1 MNSYEYVEKFGYL
14 FWNTKKNEIYKGGN
28 AKDLNILQN
37 IKFREN
43 KIILDIGGGN
53 GFFSNWIKKNY
64 KFKKVYNIEINKLL
78 AKESKNKYK
87 KITTINKNILDLNLD
102 HKVDVILF
110 FNSFQYIEQQ
120 HYKELFYKLNILL
133 KNNGIIL
140 INKNWSNKHKNYT
153 FYQTLKLKL
162 IKIKENYFSKNFKF
176 FLCLGYLFHKL
187 YYFHYISVKS

>member
-1 MNSYEYVEKFGYL
+1 M
-14 FWNTKKNEIYKGGN
+14 
-28 AKDLNILQN
+28 
-37 IKFREN
+37 
-43 KIILDIGGGN
+43 
-53 GFFSNWIKKNY
+53 
-64 KFKKVYNIEINKLL
+64 
-78 AKESKNKYK
+78 KNKYK

-110 FNSFQYIEQQ
+110 YNSFQYIEQQ

-140 INKNWSNKHKNYT
+140 INKNWSNKQKNYT

-176 FLCLGYLFHKL
+176 FLCLEYLFHKL
-187 YYFHYISVKS
+187 PVFQYRSVKKLKMSAKENGLSLKYCYKNNFFLIKN